1 MNYYKLLKINSLIKS
16 PRLKF
21 LGLYIF
27 HKLNKRYLSVQF
39 DPINACNFRC
49 KMCYFTDKDYVKKL
63 KGVFNPNELP
73 LFAKAILGRALKLQI
88 GCGTEPTLYKD
99 INQIIELGGK
109 YDVPYI
115 SMTTNGNLLQED
127 KLENWVASG
136 LNEITISLHGV
147 LEKTYEELM
156 QKGKYQLFIK
166 SLEAITKVKQ
176 KFPNFILRINY
187 TFNEDNFD
195 ELNSFWNIFGTIP
208 MDIIQIRPITKIG
221 NTEYSNF
228 SLEKIIPK
236 YEKLFQLFQKE
247 TSKRNISLIA
257 PTLDQL
263 QNRQSSNSIIRDFTS
278 CYISP
283 TIFWENDF
291 DWKNETFN
299 QYTKR
304 TGWGKKIFKNIFA
317 SKRNIDNLKNKTLNY
332 EIS

>member
-1 MNYYKLLKINSLIKS
+1 MNHYRLLKINSLIKS
-16 PRLKF
+16 PRIKF

-63 KGVFNPNELP
+63 KGVFDPNELP

-99 INQIIELGGK
+99 INQIIELGKK
-109 YDVPYI
+109 YEVPYI
-115 SMTTNGNLLQED
+115 SMTTNGNLLQEET
-127 KLENWVASG
+127 LEKWVASG

-147 LEKTYEELM
+147 IEKTYEELM
-156 QKGKYQLFIK
+156 QKGKYALFIK
-166 SLEAITKVKQ
+166 SLHAIAKVKQ
-176 KFPNFILRINY
+176 KYPNFILRINY

-195 ELNSFWNIFGTIP
+195 ELKYFWKKFDTIP
-208 MDIIQIRPITKIG
+208 IDILQIRPITKIG
-221 NTEYSNF
+221 NTAYNNF
-228 SLEKIIPK
+228 SLEQILPK
-236 YEKLFQLFQKE
+236 YEQLFQLFQKE
-247 TSKRNISLIA
+247 TTDRNITLIA
-257 PTLDQL
+257 PTLSQL
-263 QNRQSSNSIIRDFTS
+263 KNKQSSNSIIRDFTS

-283 TIFWENDF
+283 TTFWEKDF

-304 TGWGKKIFKNIFA
+304 TGWSKKIFKNIFA
-317 SKRNIDNLKNKTLNY
+317 SKKSIDKLKNKTLNY
-332 EIS
+332 EIT